1 MRRCSLGALWGVM
14 RRRNDND
21 ERHSQ
26 KVNQAFSGFGTLLL
40 DELWEYRELLYF
52 LTLWRD

>member
-1 MRRCSLGALWGVM
+1 M
-14 RRRNDND
+14 RRRNDNERTND